1 MSVLRNYFFKITIII
16 FAVFISGIIWYS
28 PFLFKGYSP
37 DAVNDQLVLARNL
50 AVSGKYS
57 LYNDHGVLLASDM
70 IAEKGE
76 TSSIGNKFTAV
87 LYSKVIN
94 FFGWQDTG
102 RFLLISVIL
111 NALALLVFSF
121 IALRLFGAKIALVF
135 IFVYAL
141 LPTNW
146 RTIYALG
153 NYEFSLF
160 FLSLFFLFFLLGRDK
175 KYSYISF
182 IFAGTFLSG
191 TVLAKEAFLMILPIL
206 FAYLFL
212 KKKFKMLIYIFV
224 PVVIIMSIFYLPS
237 FFGGNNIYK
246 SQLLTKVPDKQYDF
260 SLAGH
265 LYPDYYTFRFGRE
278 DFLKQYEQIEKGE
291 NGIIK
296 SLNIKKAASNVGVKD
311 IGLFE
316 RVIVG
321 IHLFIAHVARF
332 FSLEDIGGSFI
343 FLLGFLGMVYL
354 KKKDLFLQR
363 FLIWWIGGSVLL
375 FSFVAIAGRNHLVD
389 FGWAIALLVALGAG
403 YVFEMIS
410 SNFDLI
416 GRKKMIMGVLAAIVL
431 VYGLL
436 VVGHVVWGRA
446 YDGAILK
453 THAYADAIRE
463 KNISAQDVVATG
475 IRHDENLTLNFLT
488 NKSLIVFRPETMEK
502 ILKGKKAKEIFSEFN
517 IKYILG
523 YSDELSQRIAKE
535 AGVIIVASDKVAYKT
550 SEDSPAKSLL
560 MNLVR

>member
-57 LYNDHGVLLASDM
+57 LYNDHGVLIASDM

-76 TSSIGNKFTAV
+76 LSSIGNRFTAI
-87 LYSKVIN
+87 LYSKVIK
-94 FFGWQDTG
+94 FFGWQDTNG
-102 RFLLISVIL
+102 FLLISIIL
-111 NALALLVFSF
+111 NAFALLFFSF

-135 IFVYAL
+135 IFIYAL

-146 RTIYALG
+146 HTVYALG

-160 FLSLFFLFFLLGRDK
+160 FLSLFFLFFLLGRNK
-175 KYSYISF
+175 KYSYVYF

-191 TVLAKEAFLMILPIL
+191 AVLAKEAFLMILPIL

-212 KKKFKMLIYIFV
+212 KKKFKMLIYIFA

-296 SLNIKKAASNVGVKD
+296 SLNIKKAAANVGVKD
-311 IGLFE
+311 INLWE
-316 RVIVG
+316 RFIVG
-321 IHLFIAHVARF
+321 TNLFLAHAARF
-332 FSLEDIGGSFI
+332 FSLEDIGGPFI

-403 YVFEMIS
+403 YVFEMIG
-410 SNFDLI
+410 SNFDLM

-436 VVGHVVWGRA
+436 VTDHAVWGRA

-453 THAYADAIRE
+453 TYAYADAVRE
-463 KNISAQDVVATG
+463 KNIASQDVVATG
-475 IRHDENLTLNFLT
+475 IRHDENLTLNFLADR
-488 NKSLIVFRPETMEK
+488 SLIVFRPETMEK
-502 ILKGKKAKEIFSEFN
+502 ILAQGKGKDVFQEFN

-523 YSDELSQRIAKE
+523 YPDDLSQRIAKSTG
-535 AGVIIVASDKVAYKT
+535 AVIIATDKISYKVPE
-550 SEDSPAKSLL
+550 SSPAKSLL
-560 MNLVR
+560 MNLIR

>member
-16 FAVFISGIIWYS
+16 FAVFISGIVWYS

-37 DAVNDQLVLARNL
+37 DAINDQLVLARNMT
-50 AVSGKYS
+50 VSGKYS

-76 TSSIGNKFTAV
+76 VSSIGNKFTAV

-102 RFLLISVIL
+102 GFLLISIIL

-121 IALRLFGAKIALVF
+121 TALRLFGAKTALVF
-135 IFVYAL
+135 IFIYAL

-146 RTIYALG
+146 RTVYALG

-160 FLSLFFLFFLLGRDK
+160 FLSFFFLFFLLGRDK
-175 KYSYISF
+175 KYSYVYF

-191 TVLAKEAFLMILPIL
+191 AVLAKEAFLMILPIL
-206 FAYLFL
+206 FAHLFL
-212 KKKFKMLIYIFV
+212 KKKFKMLIYIFA

-237 FFGGNNIYK
+237 FLGGNNIYK
-246 SQLLTKVPDKQYDF
+246 SQLLTKVLDKQYDF

-278 DFLKQYEQIEKGE
+278 EFLKQYEQIEKGE

-296 SLNIKKAASNVGVKD
+296 SLNIKKAAANVGVKN

-332 FSLEDIGGSFI
+332 FSLEDIGGPFI
-343 FLLGFLGMVYL
+343 FLLGFLGTVYL

-389 FGWAIALLVALGAG
+389 FGWAIALLVALGVG
-403 YVFEMIS
+403 YIFEMIGR
-410 SNFDLI
+410 NFDLI
-416 GRKKMIMGVLAAIVL
+416 GRKKMIMGVLATIVL

-436 VVGHVVWGRA
+436 VTDHVAWGRA
-446 YDGAILK
+446 YDGATLK
-453 THAYADAIRE
+453 TYAYADAIRE
-463 KNISAQDVVATG
+463 KNIASQGVVATG
-475 IRHDENLTLNFLT
+475 IRHDENLTLNFLVDR
-488 NKSLIVFRPETMEK
+488 SLVVFRPETMEK
-502 ILKGKKAKEIFSEFN
+502 ILAQGKGKEVFQEFN

-523 YSDELSQRIAKE
+523 YPDDLSQRIAKITG
-535 AGVIIVASDKVAYKT
+535 ADIIATDKISYKFT
-550 SEDSPAKSLL
+550 ESSPAKSLL
-560 MNLVR
+560 MNLIR